1 MLEFEEASVVL
12 GGLPLLRPGRAL
24 LKEEGEDTGQSLGPM
39 WAIAEWLHLF
49 GISRSG
55 WRRPWEYEEVF

>member
-1 MLEFEEASVVL
+1 MEFEEASVVL

-49 GISRSG
+49 GISRKWMAPPMG
-55 WRRPWEYEEVF
+55 I

>member
-1 MLEFEEASVVL
+1 MVL

-49 GISRSG
+49 GISRKWMAPPMG
-55 WRRPWEYEEVF
+55 I